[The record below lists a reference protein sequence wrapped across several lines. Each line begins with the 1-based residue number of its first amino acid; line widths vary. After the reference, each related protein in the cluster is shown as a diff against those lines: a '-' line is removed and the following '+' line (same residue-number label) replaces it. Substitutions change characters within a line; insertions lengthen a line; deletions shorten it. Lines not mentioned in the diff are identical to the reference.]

1 MKRGLPAY
9 VYLRKGKPY
18 FERRGWQSQRIHA
31 EPGTPEFAAEYAGI
45 LSGTP
50 PVPPGRAFKA
60 LVASYKRSPRF
71 KRLAPRT
78 KADYEQVL
86 EWVERKLGTLPAD
99 RMQRKDVIRARDANA
114 ERVRFAN
121 YIVQVLRVLMEHAI
135 DQGWR
140 VDNPAKGVK
149 LLQSDGPSR
158 EPWPETKVAAF
169 RSHAP
174 ARARLIF
181 ELCVGTGQRIGDVLK
196 MRWDAIES
204 DGIHVRQG
212 KTKKPLWVPFTADLR
227 AILAGMTRRGE
238 TIVADEN
245 GKLLRYW
252 AAYYAVTQ
260 VRKMEGV
267 KAEAFDLHALR
278 YTTAAELGA
287 LGCSDEIIMAVTGHA
302 TGAMV
307 AKYAGAARQKAR
319 ALDAQGRRE
328 RKAPESGMS
337 EQASEP

>member
-1 MKRGLPAY
+1 MKRDLPAY

-31 EPGTPEFAAEYAGI
+31 EPGTPEFAVEYARI
-45 LSGTP
+45 LSG
-50 PVPPGRAFKA
+50 VPAAPTGKTFKA

-86 EWVERKLGTLPAD
+86 EWAETKLGALPAD

-149 LLQSDGPSR
+149 LLVSDGPDR
-158 EPWPETKVAAF
+158 QPWPEAKVAAF

-196 MRWDAIES
+196 MRWDAIEE

-212 KTKKPLWVPFTADLR
+212 KTKAALWVPFTTDLR
-227 AILAGMTRRGE
+227 AVLAATPRRGD
-238 TIVADEN
+238 TIVADED
-245 GKLLRYW
+245 GEPLRYW

-260 VRKMEGV
+260 VRKMEAV
-267 KAEAFDLHALR
+267 KAEAFDIHGLR
-278 YTTAAELGA
+278 YTAAAELAA
-287 LGCSDEIIMAVTGHA
+287 LGCDDDLIKAVTGHA

-307 AKYAGAARQKAR
+307 AKYAGAVRQKAR
-319 ALDAQGRRE
+319 AKEAQGRRE
-328 RKAPESGMS
+328 RKVPETGMS
-337 EQASEP
+337 EQSSEP